1 MKKQVRFLLRNH
13 KRRIGL
19 LLGLCLTIVM
29 FCGSVFTYAAN
40 EYQYT
45 VRIYAG
51 DKGTFTSSPA
61 GGTITDGGKTI
72 VIDKLDPGTMPAFSN
87 SMVSVTDG
95 KYYVK
100 GIREAGK
107 DNSTVGSSAPTIRQ
121 DSDYVVAYGIKG
133 QSVQYTV
140 EYVDVDGNT
149 LANSQTYYGNVG
161 DRPVVAYLYIDGY
174 FPNAYNI
181 TGTLRENASQNVFTF
196 IYQEIPEETAEAPAQ
211 QQPAAATTTTGG
223 TTTTAA
229 GGTTAGTAAGGTAAG
244 GTAAGGTAA
253 GAAAGAAG
261 GTAAG
266 AAGGTA
272 AGAAGAA
279 AGGTAAGAAGTEG
292 TAGGAENA
300 NLPETPQAVPEV
312 IDQDVPMAVPEN
324 SSSSS
329 SSSAAS
335 SSSSSSAPTTE
346 TISENDTPRAGMTGG
361 KIAGIVIAIAAAAAA
376 AIFGARYAMNKN
388 RGDYTGSSTDSETYK
403 FDDDGNLKKKD

>member
-29 FCGSVFTYAAN
+29 FCGSVFTYAAD
-40 EYQYT
+40 EYKYT

-51 DKGTFTSSPA
+51 DEGTFSSSPA

-72 VIDKLDPGTMPAFSN
+72 VIENLNPGTMPAFSN
-87 SMVSVTDG
+87 EMVSVTDD

-140 EYVDVDGNT
+140 EYVDVDGNA

-223 TTTTAA
+223 TTTTTA
-229 GGTTAGTAAGGTAAG
+229 GGTAAGTTGGTAAG

-253 GAAAGAAG
+253 GTAGTAAGAAG

-266 AAGGTA
+266 GTAAGGTA

-279 AGGTAAGAAGTEG
+279 AGGTAAGA
-292 TAGGAENA
+292 AGGAENA

-324 SSSSS
+324 SSSSSS

-388 RGDYTGSSTDSETYK
+388 RGDYTESSTDSETYK